1 MSSIATVVFELVVLV
16 EGVVGPAMGPDQLQ
30 LAIELVIGGV
40 TAVNLLTEPSDKRF
54 DYMLNI

>member
-1 MSSIATVVFELVVLV
+1 MVFELVVLV

-40 TAVNLLTEPSDKRF
+40 TAVNLLTEPNDKRF
-54 DYMLNI
+54 DYMVNI